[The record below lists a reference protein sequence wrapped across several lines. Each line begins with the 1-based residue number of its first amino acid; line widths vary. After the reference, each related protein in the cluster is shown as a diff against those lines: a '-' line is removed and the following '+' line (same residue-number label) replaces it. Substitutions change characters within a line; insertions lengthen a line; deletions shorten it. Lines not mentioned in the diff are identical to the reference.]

1 LGFTSDQ
8 IESANKVICG
18 MMTLEGAP
26 HLREEHLSIFDC
38 ANRCGKYGNRFI
50 APMGHVK
57 MMAAAQPFI
66 SGAIS
71 KTINLPNECR
81 VEDIEELYAESWR
94 LGLKAIAIYRDGSK
108 HSQPLSTSKDSD
120 QDQIELATI
129 DEVAPSR
136 RRLPDERRS
145 ITHKFSIAGHEGYL
159 TVGMFED
166 GLPGEVFLTMSK
178 EGSAISGLVDT
189 IATMTS
195 MSLQYGVPLESLV
208 KKFSHTRFEP
218 AGFTN
223 NKDIPI
229 AKSVIDYVFRWL
241 ERKFMSNSMEGS
253 GEIGALSAI
262 DFPPQDQWPLLNES
276 EDSKQRIEQE
286 VKIAQMQTDAPAC
299 HSCGTIMVRNGTCY
313 RCLNCG
319 ETSGCS

>member
-1 LGFTSDQ
+1 
-8 IESANKVICG
+8 
-18 MMTLEGAP
+18 MTLEGAP
-26 HLREEHLSIFDC
+26 YLREEHLPIFDC

-50 APMGHVK
+50 APLGHVK
-57 MMAAAQPFI
+57 MMSAAQPFI

-71 KTINLPNECR
+71 KTINLPNEST
-81 VEDIEELYAESWR
+81 VAEIERLYTESWR
-94 LGLKAIAIYRDGSK
+94 LGLKAMAIYRDGSK
-108 HSQPLSTSKDSD
+108 LSQPLNTSNDSE
-120 QDQIELATI
+120 QDEVELAVVEEIT
-129 DEVAPSR
+129 PSR
-136 RRLPDERRS
+136 RRLPDERQS

-208 KKFSHTRFEP
+208 KKFSHSRFEP

-241 ERKFMSNSMEGS
+241 EQKFITNNVEVSNEV
-253 GEIGALSAI
+253 EQL
-262 DFPPQDQWPLLNES
+262 DFPQQDQWPLPGELGS
-276 EDSKQRIEQE
+276 SKQERIEQE
-286 VKIAQMQTDAPAC
+286 VKIAQMQTDAPSC

>member
-1 LGFTSDQ
+1 
-8 IESANKVICG
+8 
-18 MMTLEGAP
+18 
-26 HLREEHLSIFDC
+26 
-38 ANRCGKYGNRFI
+38 
-50 APMGHVK
+50 
-57 MMAAAQPFI
+57 
-66 SGAIS
+66 
-71 KTINLPNECR
+71 
-81 VEDIEELYAESWR
+81 
-94 LGLKAIAIYRDGSK
+94 
-108 HSQPLSTSKDSD
+108 
-120 QDQIELATI
+120 
-129 DEVAPSR
+129 
-136 RRLPDERRS
+136 
-145 ITHKFSIAGHEGYL
+145 
-159 TVGMFED
+159 
-166 GLPGEVFLTMSK
+166 MSK

-241 ERKFMSNSMEGS
+241 EQKFMSNSMEGS
-253 GEIGALSAI
+253 GEIGALRAI

>member
-1 LGFTSDQ
+1 
-8 IESANKVICG
+8 
-18 MMTLEGAP
+18 MT
-26 HLREEHLSIFDC
+26 
-38 ANRCGKYGNRFI
+38 
-50 APMGHVK
+50 
-57 MMAAAQPFI
+57 
-66 SGAIS
+66 
-71 KTINLPNECR
+71 
-81 VEDIEELYAESWR
+81 
-94 LGLKAIAIYRDGSK
+94 
-108 HSQPLSTSKDSD
+108 
-120 QDQIELATI
+120 
-129 DEVAPSR
+129 PSR
-136 RRLPDERRS
+136 RRLPDERQS

-208 KKFSHTRFEP
+208 KKFSHSRFEP

-241 ERKFMSNSMEGS
+241 EQKFITNNVEVSNEV
-253 GEIGALSAI
+253 EQL
-262 DFPPQDQWPLLNES
+262 DFPQQDQWPLPGELGS
-276 EDSKQRIEQE
+276 SKQERIEQE
-286 VKIAQMQTDAPAC
+286 VKIAQMQTDAPSC